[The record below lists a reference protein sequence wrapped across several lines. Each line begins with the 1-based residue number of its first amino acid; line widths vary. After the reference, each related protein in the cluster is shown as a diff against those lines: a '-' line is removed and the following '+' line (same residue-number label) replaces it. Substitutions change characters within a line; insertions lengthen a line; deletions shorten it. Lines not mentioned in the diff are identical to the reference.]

1 MLFMCHQM
9 ALEHE
14 SKAKEKATASAPSSG
29 SSSPAVQIAPNA
41 AGIPIGHMRDANV
54 PIIWVLGG
62 PGCGKGTQCEKIVKK
77 YNFSHFSTG
86 DLLRDEVASG
96 SEKGKELQE
105 MMKQGILVPNETVLK
120 LLEAAMVKALNG
132 TVGYLIDGYPR
143 EPAQGP
149 EFEKFIAPV
158 DIVLYFEC
166 SNETLVARIMKRA
179 SESATVR
186 ADDNEDTLK
195 TRIATF
201 RENTEKILVQY
212 PTQLRRINAERAPE
226 EIFADVEKAIDE
238 LLVKK
243 GKK

>member
-1 MLFMCHQM
+1 M
-9 ALEHE
+9 AMEHE
-14 SKAKEKATASAPSSG
+14 SKQKAAGGSSPGTSAPQT
-29 SSSPAVQIAPNA
+29 PTTAAPV
-41 AGIPIGHMRDANV
+41 IIRDSNV

-62 PGCGKGTQCEKIVKK
+62 PGCGKGTQCAKIVAK

-96 SEKGKELQE
+96 SDQGKELQE
-105 MMKQGILVPNETVLK
+105 MMKKGLLVSNETVLK

-158 DIVLYFEC
+158 DIILYFEC

-186 ADDNEDTLK
+186 ADDNEETLK

-226 EIFADVEKAIDE
+226 EIFADVEKSIDE
-238 LLVKK
+238 LLAKK
-243 GKK
+243 GKKA

>member
-1 MLFMCHQM
+1 M
-9 ALEHE
+9 AMEHE
-14 SKAKEKATASAPSSG
+14 SKQKAAGGSSPGTSAPQT
-29 SSSPAVQIAPNA
+29 PTAAA
-41 AGIPIGHMRDANV
+41 AGEIIRDSNV

-62 PGCGKGTQCEKIVKK
+62 PGCGKGTQCAKIVAK

-96 SEKGKELQE
+96 SDQGKELQE
-105 MMKQGILVPNETVLK
+105 MMKKGLLVSNETVLK

-158 DIVLYFEC
+158 DIILYFEC
-166 SNETLVARIMKRA
+166 SNETLVARILKRA

-186 ADDNEDTLK
+186 ADDNEETLK

-212 PTQLRRINAERAPE
+212 STQLRRINAERAPE
-226 EIFADVEKAIDE
+226 DIFADVEKSIDE
-238 LLVKK
+238 LLAKK
-243 GKK
+243 GKKA

>member
-9 ALEHE
+9 AMEHE
-14 SKAKEKATASAPSSG
+14 SKQKAAGGGTSPGTSAPQT
-29 SSSPAVQIAPNA
+29 PTA
-41 AGIPIGHMRDANV
+41 AGEIIRDSNV

-62 PGCGKGTQCEKIVKK
+62 PGCGKGTQCEKIVAK

-96 SEKGKELQE
+96 SDQGKELQE
-105 MMKQGILVPNETVLK
+105 MMKKGLLVSNETVLK
-120 LLEAAMVKALNG
+120 LLEAAMTKALGG

-186 ADDNEDTLK
+186 ADDNEETLK

-226 EIFADVEKAIDE
+226 EIFAEVEKSIDE
-238 LLVKK
+238 LLAKK
-243 GKK
+243 GKKA